1 MGEICFV
8 LTGTAI
14 PLIITGGFHAD
25 GFLDVSDSLCSYGSR
40 EKKLKIL
47 KDPHIGAF
55 AVIRLAVY
63 YLIYAAA
70 LLLAASMTTGIVS
83 KVMYVLSAALFLYV
97 CVTFGG
103 FRGMFSGVKA

>member
-1 MGEICFV
+1 MQVDKDV
-8 LTGTAI
+8 LIASMVMET
-14 PLIITGGFHAD
+14 
-25 GFLDVSDSLCSYGSR
+25 VYG
-40 EKKLKIL
+40 L
-47 KDPHIGAF
+47 G
-55 AVIRLAVY
+55 

-70 LLLAASMTTGIVS
+70 LLLAASMTIGIAS